1 MVMISRTIWLP
12 LQHKSSNINT
22 HTHERTDVF
31 KKRQIYCSSTEDT
44 QQQTPA
50 FSQLALASTMPR
62 ANLGWITL
70 GSHKPCADC
79 AHMAMQY
86 LQELY
91 FSVRHNQLCCS
102 KMSIPSDCQGT
113 FSGNC
118 SPGRHWDAKSRPQ
131 THAMALLNTTASIP
145 NLKHSPLFSP

>member
-1 MVMISRTIWLP
+1 MVMISPTIWLP

-31 KKRQIYCSSTEDT
+31 KKCQIYCSSTEDT